1 MMSHAPDEAMRP
13 AVSTSKGYFVPLG
26 CLPRLRLLRKAL
38 WFVALMVAP
47 PALHAWD
54 RGDLA
59 GYHERRAILV
69 GRTGGDG
76 VIVLYGYDDH
86 DVAASVTTFRQNEEF
101 YYLTGWNEPGA
112 MLMLVPKEAGA
123 NESSVLGREILYL
136 PPRDFI
142 GEKWNGPRLGPD
154 SPEAPAE
161 TGFADVRS
169 TKTLK
174 SDLREALKKFPKIY
188 TELTPQ
194 PESGEDCFQQDEV
207 AKIRQLARAATLADL
222 RPLLI
227 SMRAVKSPGE
237 IALIRKAV
245 GNSVDAQIAAIK
257 AVHPGVWEYEIAS
270 LMKYEFERHGSEWPS
285 YPPIVGSGL
294 YSTVLHYDADSRQ
307 MESGDLV
314 VMDVAGSYSGYA
326 SDMTRTLP
334 VNGHFTSR
342 QREIYEIVRGAQ
354 AAVIAAAKPG
364 VTFGGK
370 DGLQRIAYDY
380 INTHGKDLHGK
391 SLGRYFPHQV
401 GHSVGLN
408 VHDPMD
414 ETKPFEPGMIITDE
428 PGIYI
433 PEEKI
438 GVRIE
443 DMLLITPDGN
453 EVLTKRLPGD
463 PDEIE
468 RMMAGK

>member
-1 MMSHAPDEAMRP
+1 MLLSCSRR
-13 AVSTSKGYFVPLG
+13 L
-26 CLPRLRLLRKAL
+26 CLLARVLLLAGL
-38 WFVALMVAP
+38 TAAP
-47 PALHAWD
+47 PALQAWD
-54 RGDLA
+54 RGNLA
-59 GYHERRAILV
+59 DYHERRAQLV
-69 GRTGGDG
+69 SHTGDG
-76 VIVLYGYDDH
+76 VLVLFGSNEE

-112 MLMLVPKEAGA
+112 MMMLVPKPAAA
-123 NESSVLGREILYL
+123 NEPATLGEEILYL
-136 PPRDFI
+136 PPRNLFE
-142 GEKWNGPRLGPD
+142 EKWNGQRLGPD
-154 SPEAPAE
+154 APEAPAD
-161 TGFADVRS
+161 TGFAEVHS
-169 TKTLK
+169 TKAFK
-174 SDLREALKKFPKIY
+174 SDLQEALKRFPRVY

-207 AKIRQLARAATLADL
+207 ARLKQLAPPANFADV
-222 RPLLI
+222 RPLLM
-227 SMRAVKSPGE
+227 SMRAVKSAGE

-245 GNSVDAQIAAIK
+245 ENSVDAQLAALK
-257 AVHPGVWEYEIAS
+257 AVHPGIWEYEISS
-270 LMKYEFERHGSEWPS
+270 LMKYEFERRGDEWPS

-294 YSTVLHYDADSRQ
+294 YSTVLHYDADTQQ
-307 MESGDLV
+307 MQSGDLV

-334 VNGHFTSR
+334 VNGHFTAR

-354 AAVIAAAKPG
+354 AAVLAAARPG
-364 VTFGGK
+364 ATFGGK
-370 DGLQRIAYDY
+370 NGLQKIAYDY
-380 INTHGKDLHGK
+380 INTHGKDLRGK
-391 SLGRYFPHQV
+391 SLGRYFPHDV

-414 ETKPFEPGMIITDE
+414 YTKPLEPGMIITDE

-453 EVLTKRLPGD
+453 EVLTKRLPSD

-468 RMMAGK
+468 KIMAEK

>member
-1 MMSHAPDEAMRP
+1 MPPHHPNLMRRFRLTLLLGLLVACVP
-13 AVSTSKGYFVPLG
+13 AVQ
-26 CLPRLRLLRKAL
+26 
-38 WFVALMVAP
+38 
-47 PALHAWD
+47 AWD
-54 RGDLA
+54 RGNLA
-59 GYHERRAILV
+59 DYHQRRAQLV
-69 GRTGGDG
+69 NRTGDG
-76 VIVLYGYDDH
+76 VIVLYGYNDE

-112 MLMLVPKEAGA
+112 IMMLVPKEAGA
-123 NESSVLGREILYL
+123 KESPELGEEILYL
-136 PPRDFI
+136 PPRNLFE
-142 GEKWNGPRLGPD
+142 EKWNGPRVGPD
-154 SPEAPAE
+154 SPDASAQ
-161 TGFADVRS
+161 TGFAQVRS
-169 TKTLK
+169 TKEFK
-174 SDLREALKKFPKIY
+174 SELDRALKKFPKVY

-207 AKIRQLARAATLADL
+207 AKLKQLAPLANLADV
-222 RPLLI
+222 RPLLA

-245 GNSVDAQIAAIK
+245 ENSVDAQLAAMK
-257 AVHPGVWEYEIAS
+257 AVHPGVSEYETSA
-270 LMKYEFERHGSEWPS
+270 LMKYEFERRGNEWPS

-294 YSTVLHYDADSRQ
+294 YSTVLHYDADAQQ
-307 MESGDLV
+307 MQSGDLV

-334 VNGHFTSR
+334 VNGHFTPR
-342 QREIYEIVRGAQ
+342 QREIYEIVREAQ
-354 AAVIAAAKPG
+354 AAVLAAARPG
-364 VTFGGK
+364 ATFIGK
-370 DGLQRIAYDY
+370 NGLQGIAYDY

-391 SLGRYFPHQV
+391 SLGQYFPHGV

-408 VHDPMD
+408 VHDPLD
-414 ETKPFEPGMIITDE
+414 YRAPLEAGMIITDE

-443 DMLLITPDGN
+443 DMILITADGN
-453 EVLTKRLPGD
+453 EVLTKRLPSD

-468 RMMAGK
+468 RIMAGK

>member
-1 MMSHAPDEAMRP
+1 
-13 AVSTSKGYFVPLG
+13 VSGN
-26 CLPRLRLLRKAL
+26 RLRLLRLFTLTLLLA
-38 WFVALMVAP
+38 AVAP
-47 PALHAWD
+47 SLRAWD
-54 RGDLA
+54 RGSLA
-59 GYHERRAILV
+59 DYHERRAQLV
-69 GRTGGDG
+69 ARTGDG
-76 VIVLYGYDDH
+76 VIVLFGYDDA

-112 MLMLVPKEAGA
+112 ILMLVPKPAGPNQPA
-123 NESSVLGREILYL
+123 SLGEEILYL
-136 PPRDFI
+136 PPRNLFE
-142 GEKWNGPRLGPD
+142 EKWNGPRLGPD

-161 TGFADVRS
+161 SGFAAVHS
-169 TKTLK
+169 TKAFNSEL
-174 SDLREALKKFPKIY
+174 LQAQEKFSKIY

-207 AKIRQLARAATLADL
+207 AKLKKLAPLANFGDL
-222 RPLLI
+222 RPILM
-227 SMRAVKSPGE
+227 SMRAVKSPAE

-245 GNSVDAQIAAIK
+245 DNSVEAQLAALK
-257 AVHPGVWEYEIAS
+257 AVHPGAWEYEVSS
-270 LMKYEFERHGSEWPS
+270 LMKFEFERRGSEWPS

-294 YSTVLHYDADSRQ
+294 YSTVLHYDADERQ
-307 MESGDLV
+307 MQSGDLV

-334 VNGHFTSR
+334 VSGHFTPR

-354 AAVIAAAKPG
+354 AAVLAAAKPG
-364 VTFGGK
+364 AIFGGK
-370 DGLQRIAYDY
+370 NGLQRIAYDY

-391 SLGRYFPHQV
+391 SLGQYFPHGV

-414 ETKPFEPGMIITDE
+414 YTKPFEPGMIVTDE

-433 PEEKI
+433 PEENI

-443 DMLLITPDGN
+443 DMILITADGN
-453 EVLTKRLPGD
+453 ELLTKRLPSD

-468 RMMAGK
+468 RIMTAK